1 MSALIKR
8 ILFRRLFKK
17 TGFRQFICLW
27 LLLTSLIGCEQLGAY
42 TTPAPTVE
50 EARLVPTI
58 YHQNDQLD
66 GSSSEPVGLE
76 TREPNAADTLPV
88 PMGEINPLAPG
99 INGNYIFVPAGKR
112 LTVLDISDP
121 ANLKEVGHRILGG
134 RIGTLMVDDQYAYAT
149 RGVPGLYISILE
161 ILDIRDVTNPISIYS
176 FSPGSDISLYSSFS
190 DVVVNGHYAY
200 TVRGNRGTYW
210 LKKYNL
216 SNPAQPVAEN
226 DILYLEGSG
235 SLTVSDNYIYL
246 SQSRAD
252 RFDITLSSFMILDSG
267 DLHRIVEYNLLRE
280 KETARLPR
288 FRYSLVAQFDNQIY
302 FTDFNKQPFSLRIF
316 NMEDPLNPVETANFP
331 NWDYSISILTST
343 IGYTLNDV
351 FQLYD
356 LSSPPDVVKVGSF
369 SFPTPRHSRILGIK
383 DNLVYFL
390 LSNEISNEVSV
401 LDISD
406 KMNPREI
413 GNYTIDAD

>member
-1 MSALIKR
+1 
-8 ILFRRLFKK
+8 
-17 TGFRQFICLW
+17 
-27 LLLTSLIGCEQLGAY
+27 LIGCDQLGAY

-50 EARLVPTI
+50 EVLLVPTI

-66 GSSSEPVGLE
+66 AAAAAEPVRLE
-76 TREPNAADTLPV
+76 TREPNTASTLPV

-99 INGNYIFVPAGKR
+99 INGNYIFVPASER

-134 RIGTLMVDDQYAYAT
+134 KISTLMVDDQYVYAI
-149 RGVPGLYISILE
+149 RGIPGLQTGSILE
-161 ILDIRDVTNPISIYS
+161 ILDIRDVTNPTSVYS
-176 FSPGSDISLYSSFS
+176 FSPGSDISSYSSFS
-190 DVVVNGHYAY
+190 KVVVNGHYAY
-200 TVRGNRGTYW
+200 IVRTNDGFTYW
-210 LKKYNL
+210 LKKFNL

-226 DILYLEGSG
+226 STLSLEGSPG
-235 SLTVSDNYIYL
+235 SLTVSDNYVYL

-252 RFDITLSSFMILDSG
+252 RFGNKTLSSFMILDSG
-267 DLHRIVEYNLLRE
+267 DLHPIVEYNLLRE
-280 KETARLPR
+280 EKINVLPR

-316 NMEDPLNPVETANFP
+316 NMEDPLNPIETANFP

-369 SFPTPRHSRILGIK
+369 SSPAHSYSRILGIK

-390 LSNEISNEVSV
+390 SSNEVSV

-413 GNYTIDAD
+413 GNYTIDTD